1 MDEQFMSEALEA
13 AREARAA
20 GNEPF
25 GAILVKDG
33 AVVMRAANNIFSNS
47 DPTRHAELSLISDYC
62 SENDIF
68 DLSEYTLYTS
78 CEPCVMCSGAM
89 VWSSLGKL
97 VYSVSHAQLAEI
109 AGSNIMISC
118 EEVFA
123 KSPHQP
129 QVVGKVLNEEG
140 LEIFAGYTFGE

>member
-1 MDEQFMSEALEA
+1 MDEQFMSEALAA
-13 AREARAA
+13 AREARNA

-47 DPTRHAELSLISDYC
+47 DPTRHAELSLISDFC
-62 SENDIF
+62 AANNIF

-89 VWSSLGKL
+89 VWASLGKL

-129 QVVGKVLNEEG
+129 QVVGEVLNAEG